1 MALYSLGLRPRGN
14 LVRTFLFY
22 RVTLLLIY
30 YFTHCKCSKIYILVN
45 PLSFLSCWLICHYI
59 LRRSVSSKD
68 PMYCC
73 LKVFGKQIQIDMP
86 EEAQQLEDVIV
97 GLGTTL
103 KAVKW
108 SLELL

>member
-1 MALYSLGLRPRGN
+1 
-14 LVRTFLFY
+14 
-22 RVTLLLIY
+22 
-30 YFTHCKCSKIYILVN
+30 
-45 PLSFLSCWLICHYI
+45 
-59 LRRSVSSKD
+59 
-68 PMYCC
+68 
-73 LKVFGKQIQIDMP
+73 VFGKQIQIDMP